1 MKLFIGL
8 IILSILTSGC
18 VIYRGVVTAPDGKE
32 YIVEQNRPGN
42 ITVEDKDIKISA
54 DTQSESRIDKLLD
67 YLMMREIRTVE

>member
-1 MKLFIGL
+1 MKLL
-8 IILSILTSGC
+8 IIVLVLLMFLSGC
-18 VIYRGVVTAPDGKE
+18 TIYRGVVTSPDGKK